1 LFILF
6 LIFSSFKTPMK
17 TLNRSREEMVR
28 FLQSSYKKAKQL
40 EGIPLLPTPPG
51 YTEHSTIQM
60 QLGYETIAP
69 FVAVRGSLLRAGA
82 LEGFTQEEM
91 VRLAADPRVCP
102 WVASTASHAL
112 STNAPLIHL
121 TKDLAQAFADT
132 DPSAEPTDYRMPFH
146 SFILNL
152 PIGLVNDSDGGHFD
166 FIVVSSLSDM
176 RAWWYS
182 TGLPFTHWGLSSDHE
197 DFYLLGFSLTGGVQ
211 YKAIRWDEITSIC
224 TGSADHEATHFW
236 VAPGL
241 SDECN
246 FSTLCRIA
254 CNAILAINHSPE
266 LFYEEATEIRRNPGF
281 GKDSTYKGPIRWLGK
296 AYRQSRSTTKADPTG
311 KAYRPHWRR
320 GHWHTVLHGAKRML
334 RRLQWFQPTYVNSPQ
349 GHEQQ

>member
-1 LFILF
+1 
-6 LIFSSFKTPMK
+6 MK
-17 TLNRSREEMVR
+17 TLDRSREEMVR

-241 SDECN
+241 SNECN

-281 GKDSTYKGPIRWLGK
+281 GKASTYRGSIRWLGK
-296 AYRQSRSTTKADPTG
+296 AYRQSKSTTEAEPTG
-311 KAYRPHWRR
+311 RAYRPHWRR
-320 GHWHTVLHGAKRML
+320 GHWHTVLHGAKRAL
-334 RRLQWFQPTYVNSPQ
+334 RKLQWFQPTYVN
-349 GHEQQ
+349 GLGED

>member
-1 LFILF
+1 
-6 LIFSSFKTPMK
+6 MK